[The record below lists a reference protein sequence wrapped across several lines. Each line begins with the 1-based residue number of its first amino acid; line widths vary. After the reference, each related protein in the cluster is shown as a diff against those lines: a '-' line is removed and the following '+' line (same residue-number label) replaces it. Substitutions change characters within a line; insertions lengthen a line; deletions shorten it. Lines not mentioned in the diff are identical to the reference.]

1 MSDEE
6 TAASPKNF
14 LDQRLTERAAKGP
27 IMWDMIVTLGEAGD
41 SIDNPSVQWPPGRRE
56 VKLGTLSIAK
66 AGPDAVGQCEDINF
80 DPTVISAGFELS
92 ADPILAFR
100 SQAYAVS
107 AGRRLSEKP

>member
-1 MSDEE
+1 M
-6 TAASPKNF
+6 AAGTPGGQSSGA
-14 LDQRLTERAAKGP
+14 LT
-27 IMWDMIVTLGEAGD
+27 
-41 SIDNPSVQWPPGRRE
+41 
-56 VKLGTLSIAK
+56 IAK

-92 ADPILAFR
+92 PDPILAFR